1 MEGSQRAMC
10 TVNIVKNVRVSCPL
24 CLTSVSPQNQMIS
37 SLQQL
42 LPNSEEDDTN
52 ILTSTIY
59 QFTWEAHN
67 DFCEICLEVGGDSS
81 GGRPKRKKK
90 RKGRPRDDEPTFQCR
105 KVMERISDLDSPEF
119 ANFPLD
125 KCFFLPSLYLDD
137 LSCYNCHCIPNQP
150 IELTTCHHQLCM
162 GCIKGGLTVLV
173 EHINTPSPLTLKLI
187 GSLLIHCNNKD
198 CKEVMELKHLMAHIS
213 SSCQYTTVPPPP
225 TITVS
230 QLLHQQSK
238 ESLMA
243 SHAMGLIAETV
254 VDTQITHRKG

>member
-10 TVNIVKNVRVSCPL
+10 TVNIVKNVSLLSTLLNISVTTESDDIFPSVVCNSCYI
-24 CLTSVSPQNQMIS
+24 TVKKAK
-37 SLQQL
+37 
-42 LPNSEEDDTN
+42 EDDTN

-59 QFTWEAHN
+59 QFAWEAHY
-67 DFCEICLEVGGDSS
+67 DFWEICLEVGGDSS
-81 GGRPKRKKK
+81 GGRLKKK
-90 RKGRPRDDEPTFQCR
+90 RRPRDDEPTFQRR

-162 GCIKGGLTVLV
+162 GCIKGGLMECPCGSTVLV

-187 GSLLIHCNNKD
+187 GSLLIHCNNTD
-198 CKEVMELKHLMAHIS
+198 CK
-213 SSCQYTTVPPPP
+213 
-225 TITVS
+225 
-230 QLLHQQSK
+230 
-238 ESLMA
+238 
-243 SHAMGLIAETV
+243 
-254 VDTQITHRKG
+254 